1 MNLVEEIVLFRR
13 DLAKIRHDIHADPEL
28 GYEEHRTA
36 AKIAAELGQWGLDVT
51 TGIGGTGVVG
61 SLRGRLGSGDAIQA
75 VGLRADMDALPLQE
89 ENTFPHASRN
99 AGKMHACGH
108 DGHTVM
114 LLGAAQHLA
123 KHPDFEGTIHFIF
136 QPAEEGGAGAQA
148 MIDDGLFERFP
159 CDSVFG
165 MHNWPGMAVGQF
177 AVTSGPMLASASEF
191 VIRIE
196 GRGAHAALPH
206 EGADPVVVAC
216 QLVQA
221 LQTVVSRNVPPI
233 HAGVLSITQIHAGD
247 AMNIIPNEA
256 VIKGTVRTFSN
267 EILELMQERITEIVE
282 RLPAA
287 FGCVA
292 MMEFKHNYP
301 VLINHPEQTSFAQ
314 SIIRDMVGN
323 KNLCDFE
330 PSMGS
335 EDFAFMLAVKP
346 GCYVMIGNGEGT
358 HRANGHGLGP
368 CSLHNPSYDF
378 NDELLPIGASYW
390 VHLAHRWLAEPH
402 DKRAK

>member
-1 MNLVEEIVLFRR
+1 MNLVDEIVLFGR
-13 DLAKIRHDIHADPEL
+13 DLAKTRQEIHADPEL
-28 GYEEHRTA
+28 GYEEHHTA
-36 AKIAAELGQWGLDVT
+36 AKVAAALEEWGLDVT
-51 TGIGGTGVVG
+51 SGIGGTGVVG
-61 SLRGRLGSGDAIQA
+61 SLRGRLESDSSAKA

-89 ENTFPHASRN
+89 ENTFAHASRN

-123 KHPDFEGTIHFIF
+123 SHPDFAGTIHFIF

-159 CDSVFG
+159 CDAVFG
-165 MHNWPGMAVGQF
+165 MHNWPGLAVGQF

-191 VIRIE
+191 VIQIE

-206 EGADPVVVAC
+206 EGADPVVVSC

-221 LQTVVSRNVPPI
+221 LQTVVSRNVPPVE
-233 HAGVLSITQIHAGD
+233 AGVLSVTQIHTGD

-256 VIKGTVRTFSN
+256 TIKGTVRTFSD
-267 EILELMQERITEIVE
+267 ETLALMEQRMTEIVE

-287 FGCVA
+287 FGCSA
-292 MMEFKHNYP
+292 KMHFKHNYP
-301 VLINHPEQTSFAQ
+301 VLINHSEQTSFAQ
-314 SIIRDMVGN
+314 SVIADMVGN
-323 KNLCDFE
+323 ENLSDFV

-346 GCYVMIGNGEGT
+346 GCYVMIGNGEGA

-390 VHLAHRWLAEPH
+390 VRLAHRWLANPH
-402 DKRAK
+402 DKRP